1 MMASQQNIPP
11 ALEELTE
18 LFARFPGL
26 GRKSALR
33 MAMTVLRE
41 PRERVVQL
49 AKALLKVKDD
59 IKSCSVCG
67 NISQTDPCYICAD
80 DKREHSTI
88 CVVEES
94 GDIMS
99 IEKGGIYR
107 GVYHVL
113 GGVISPLDGAG
124 PEKLNIEQLLQRV
137 NSGEVKEVILATNPT
152 SEGDA
157 TALYLDGLLKS
168 AGITVSR
175 IARGIPVGGDLEFAD
190 PATIARAM
198 EGRGKV

>member
-1 MMASQQNIPP
+1 MPTQQNIPP

-18 LFARFPGL
+18 QFSRFPGI

-33 MAMTVLRE
+33 MAMAVLRE
-41 PRERVVQL
+41 PRERVVLL

-67 NISQTDPCYICAD
+67 NISQTDPCYICTD
-80 DKREHSTI
+80 VKREHSII

-99 IEKGGIYR
+99 IEKGGVYR

-124 PEKLNIEQLLQRV
+124 PEKLAIEQLLSRV

-157 TALYLDGLLKS
+157 TALYLDEMMKNT
-168 AGITVSR
+168 GITVSR

-198 EGRGKV
+198 EGRSKV

>member
-1 MMASQQNIPP
+1 MVSTDNIPP

-18 LFARFPGL
+18 RFARFPGV

-33 MAMTVLRE
+33 MAMAVLRE
-41 PRERVVQL
+41 PREMAVAL
-49 AKALLKVKDD
+49 AKALLRVKDD

-67 NISQTDPCYICAD
+67 NISQEDPCYICSD
-80 DKREHSTI
+80 SKRDHSII
-88 CVVEES
+88 CVVEQS

-113 GGVISPLDGAG
+113 GGAISPLDGIG
-124 PEKLNIEQLLQRV
+124 PDKLSFARLAERTKDDK
-137 NSGEVKEVILATNPT
+137 VKEVIIATNPT

-157 TALYLDGLLKS
+157 TGLYIGEMLKDS
-168 AGITVSR
+168 KISITR
-175 IARGIPVGGDLEFAD
+175 IARGVPVGSDLEYTD

-198 EGRGKV
+198 EGRGKI

>member
-1 MMASQQNIPP
+1 MVSTDNIPP

-18 LFARFPGL
+18 RFARFPGV

-33 MAMTVLRE
+33 MAMAVLRE
-41 PRERVVQL
+41 PREMAVAL
-49 AKALLKVKDD
+49 AKALLRVKDD

-67 NISQTDPCYICAD
+67 NISQEDPCYICSD
-80 DKREHSTI
+80 SKRDHSII
-88 CVVEES
+88 CVVEQS

-113 GGVISPLDGAG
+113 GGAISPLDGIG
-124 PEKLNIEQLLQRV
+124 PDKLSFTRLAERTKDDK
-137 NSGEVKEVILATNPT
+137 VKEVIIATNPT

-157 TALYLDGLLKS
+157 TGLYIGEMLKDS
-168 AGITVSR
+168 KISITR
-175 IARGIPVGGDLEFAD
+175 IARGVPVGSDLEYTD

-198 EGRGKV
+198 EGRGKI

>member
-1 MMASQQNIPP
+1 MVSTDNIPP

-18 LFARFPGL
+18 RFARFPGV

-33 MAMTVLRE
+33 MAMAVLRE
-41 PRERVVQL
+41 PREMAVAL
-49 AKALLKVKDD
+49 AKALLRVKDD

-67 NISQTDPCYICAD
+67 NISQEDPCYICSD
-80 DKREHSTI
+80 SKRDHSII
-88 CVVEES
+88 CVVEQS

-113 GGVISPLDGAG
+113 GGAISPLDGIG
-124 PEKLNIEQLLQRV
+124 PDKLSFTRLAERTKDDK
-137 NSGEVKEVILATNPT
+137 VKEVIIATNPT

-157 TALYLDGLLKS
+157 TGLYIGEMLKDS
-168 AGITVSR
+168 KINITR
-175 IARGIPVGGDLEFAD
+175 IARGVPVGSDLEYTD

-198 EGRGKV
+198 EGRGKI